1 MVIAQIEY
9 MGTVT
14 RPFITI
20 LDRCRRRIGV
30 EVRAGEFHRC
40 VVSGLRMGW
49 HKNAQLIVGWQAA
62 ALLAGRLSS

>member
-1 MVIAQIEY
+1 MNL
-9 MGTVT
+9 G
-14 RPFITI
+14 
-20 LDRCRRRIGV
+20 LDRGGQGKQGG
-30 EVRAGEFHRC
+30 ADHGGEFHRC